1 MRSIS
6 IMGRLGGDPEIKS
19 TKEGKTF
26 CTFRL
31 ASQENNEQNT
41 SWYSVSV
48 WENGLQN
55 FCKFLKKGSAI
66 IVKGDY
72 SDRIYQS
79 KTGVWEIGRDIRAHA
94 IYFTMSTPKN
104 DDSTVTTT
112 QQPQPQVV
120 TVPQPQPQ
128 VVAVS
133 QPLIQSVA
141 VPQAQPQPVTE
152 DDLPF

>member
-1 MRSIS
+1 
-6 IMGRLGGDPEIKS
+6 MGRLGGDPEIKS

-104 DDSTVTTT
+104 DESIVTTI
-112 QQPQPQVV
+112 QQAQPQVV
-120 TVPQPQPQ
+120 TIPQPQPQPQ
-128 VVAVS
+128 VVVV
-133 QPLIQSVA
+133 PL
-141 VPQAQPQPVTE
+141 AQPQPVTE